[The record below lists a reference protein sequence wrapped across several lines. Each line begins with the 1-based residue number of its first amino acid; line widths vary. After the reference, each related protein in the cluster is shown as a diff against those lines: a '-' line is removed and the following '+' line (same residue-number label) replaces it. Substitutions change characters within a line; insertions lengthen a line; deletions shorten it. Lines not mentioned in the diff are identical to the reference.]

1 MKGGPISQWW
11 WPSFEKEESF
21 AKKLAAK
28 LVK

>member
-11 WPSFEKEESF
+11 WPSFKKEESF

-28 LVK
+28 IIK

>member
-1 MKGGPISQWW
+1 MSGSKLW

-28 LVK
+28 IVK

>member
-1 MKGGPISQWW
+1 MAMGESKLW

-28 LVK
+28 IIK

>member
-1 MKGGPISQWW
+1 MAMGESKLW
-11 WPSFEKEESF
+11 WPSFKKEESF

>member
-11 WPSFEKEESF
+11 FPSFEKEGEL
-21 AKKLAAK
+21 AKRVAAK